1 MPSTAAVRQRAAE
14 SALHDQTNLLG
25 TRQLF
30 IVFSSLASALF
41 ICYADQN
48 GIGTI
53 LPTVGRDF
61 KATETISWAGTSSL
75 ISNTSSQII
84 YARFSDIYGRK
95 PVFLFSVGMLVL
107 ADILCGVAPD
117 ASSFYFFRALGGI
130 AGAGINSL
138 TMMIISDIVT
148 LEQRGRWQGFLG
160 AGIGGG
166 NAVGPLIS
174 AAFALHQTWRAF
186 FWFLAPCGAIAGVI
200 GWFYLPSTMPKGN
213 ARQQFKLI
221 DWGGIITATIAIVL
235 ILIPLSGGGSYF
247 EWSSPMVISM
257 LVIGGLSLVAFLIV
271 EWKVASLPM
280 MPLSMYTSAP
290 VAAILVQNF
299 FFGMVYYSNLY
310 YLPLY
315 IQNVRG
321 WDTTISAGFL
331 VAINVPQSLVS
342 TVSGIFISR
351 YKRYGVVIWTGFI
364 IWTLGAGLICS
375 FSRTTHPAVIAVILS
390 ISGIGAGCIFQPVL
404 IALQAHCSK
413 AQRAAVVSNRNFLRS
428 SGGAVGLSISAQV
441 LQSSLRRKLPPRLA
455 SYSHNT
461 FALPPLSGADEDAVR
476 DAYMGAI
483 RTVFIVSAPMV
494 GLCLGLCLFIKDRG
508 LQRPE
513 EREQAMIAKAA
524 PAAVADGT
532 QEEMREKQDPQQKQM
547 STTEED
553 AEHSLTVHRED
564 HPEETRI
571 DVSPTP
577 APVVSPSSAPS
588 ALVDHDRQE
597 RGDPSKQS

>member
-1 MPSTAAVRQRAAE
+1 MPSTATLRQRAAE
-14 SALHDQTNLLG
+14 SGLHDQTNLLKKK
-25 TRQLF
+25 QLF

-61 KATETISWAGTSSL
+61 KATDTISWAGTSSL
-75 ISNTSSQII
+75 IANTVTQVM
-84 YARFSDIYGRK
+84 YARISDIYGRK

-117 ASSFYFFRALGGI
+117 APSFYFFRALGGI

-138 TMMIISDIVT
+138 TMMIVSDIVT
-148 LEQRGRWQGFLG
+148 LEQRGKWQGFLG

-166 NAVGPLIS
+166 NAVGPLLS

-213 ARQQFKLI
+213 AKQQFKLI

-247 EWSSPMVISM
+247 SWSSPMTISM
-257 LVIGGLSLVAFLIV
+257 LAIGSLSLLAFLLV
-271 EWKVASLPM
+271 EWKVARLPM
-280 MPLSMYTSAP
+280 MPLSMYTNAP
-290 VAAILVQNF
+290 VAAILAQNF

-310 YLPLY
+310 YIPLY

-321 WDTTISAGFL
+321 WDTIISAAFL
-331 VAINVPQSLVS
+331 VAINVPQSIVS
-342 TVSGIFISR
+342 TLTGIFISR
-351 YKRYGVVIWTGFI
+351 YKRYGVVIWTGFTV
-364 IWTLGAGLICS
+364 WTLGAGLICS
-375 FSRTTHPAVIAVILS
+375 FSRTTSPAAVAAILS

-413 AQRAAVVSNRNFLRS
+413 PQRAAVISNRNFLRS

-441 LQSSLRRKLPPRLA
+441 LQSSLRNNLPPRLSSIA
-455 SYSHNT
+455 HDTY
-461 FALPPLSGADEDAVR
+461 ALPRLNAADEDAVR
-476 DAYMGAI
+476 NAYMKAI
-483 RTVFIVSAPMV
+483 RIVFIVSAPMI
-494 GLCLGLCLFIKDRG
+494 GLCLVLCLFIKDRG
-508 LQRPE
+508 LQRRE
-513 EREQAMIAKAA
+513 EHEQVKIVEAAAADRAK
-524 PAAVADGT
+524 
-532 QEEMREKQDPQQKQM
+532 QQSQKRSEKQQESDEGSASP
-547 STTEED
+547 SGERVAVDEED
-553 AEHSLTVHRED
+553 QSAS
-564 HPEETRI
+564 TRI
-571 DVSPTP
+571 DVSLPGN
-577 APVVSPSSAPS
+577 
-588 ALVDHDRQE
+588 DDRRE
-597 RGDPSKQS
+597 KGHI

>member
-1 MPSTAAVRQRAAE
+1 MPSAAALRQRAAE
-14 SALHDQTNLLG
+14 SGLHDQTNLLSKKE
-25 TRQLF
+25 LV

-53 LPTVGRDF
+53 LPTVARDF
-61 KATETISWAGTSSL
+61 NAADTISWAGTASL
-75 ISNTSSQII
+75 ISNTVTQVM
-84 YARFSDIYGRK
+84 YARISDIYGRK

-117 ASSFYFFRALGGI
+117 APSFYFFRALGGV

-148 LEQRGRWQGFLG
+148 LEERGKWQGFLG

-166 NAVGPLIS
+166 NAVGPLLS
-174 AAFALHQTWRAF
+174 SAFALHQTWRAF

-247 EWSSPMVISM
+247 EWASPMVIAM
-257 LVIGGLSLVAFLIV
+257 LIIGGLSFLVFLFI
-271 EWKVASLPM
+271 EWKIASLPM
-280 MPLSMYTSAP
+280 MPLSMYTNVP
-290 VAAILVQNF
+290 VAAILAQNF

-321 WDTTISAGFL
+321 WDALISGAFL
-331 VAINVPQSLVS
+331 VAINVPQSFVS
-342 TVSGIFISR
+342 TISGIFISR
-351 YKRYGVVIWTGFI
+351 YKRYGVVIWTGFTV
-364 IWTLGAGLICS
+364 WSLGAGLICS
-375 FSRTTHPAVIAVILS
+375 FTRTTHPATIAVMLS
-390 ISGIGAGCIFQPVL
+390 VSGIGAGCIFQPVL
-404 IALQAHCSK
+404 IALQAHCTK
-413 AQRAAVVSNRNFLRS
+413 AQRAAVISNRNFLRS

-441 LQSSLRRKLPPRLA
+441 LQSSLRNNLPPRLA
-455 SYSHNT
+455 SLAHNT
-461 FALPPLSGADEDAVR
+461 YALPPLDAADEDAVR
-476 DAYMGAI
+476 DAYMSAI
-483 RTVFIVSAPMV
+483 RTVFIVLAPMM
-494 GLCLGLCLFIKDRG
+494 GICLALCLLIVDRG

-513 EREQAMIAKAA
+513 EREQARLAEAAVTVTAAAAA
-524 PAAVADGT
+524 PEERT
-532 QEEMREKQDPQQKQM
+532 QK
-547 STTEED
+547 TEEKD
-553 AEHSLTVHRED
+553 EPGQRQQLNEEESTVIVQGD
-564 HPEETRI
+564 HEGSDPRI
-571 DVSPTP
+571 DR
-577 APVVSPSSAPS
+577 APQAVEG
-588 ALVDHDRQE
+588 RE
-597 RGDPSKQS
+597 T

>member
-1 MPSTAAVRQRAAE
+1 MPSAAALRQRAAE

-25 TRQLF
+25 TKQLF
-30 IVFSSLASALF
+30 IVFSALASALF

-61 KATETISWAGTSSL
+61 KATDTISWAGTSSL

-186 FWFLAPCGAIAGVI
+186 FWFLAPCGAIAGAI
-200 GWFYLPSTMPKGN
+200 GWFYLPSTMPKGS

-247 EWSSPMVISM
+247 QWSSPMVVSM
-257 LVIGGLSLVAFLIV
+257 FVIGGLSFLAFLII

-280 MPLSMYTSAP
+280 MPLSMYTNAP
-290 VAAILVQNF
+290 VAAILTQNF

-310 YLPLY
+310 YIPLY
-315 IQNVRG
+315 LQNVRG
-321 WDTTISAGFL
+321 WDTTISAAFL
-331 VAINVPQSLVS
+331 VTINVPQSVVS
-342 TVSGIFISR
+342 TLSGIFISR
-351 YKRYGVVIWTGFI
+351 YRRYGVVIWTGFV

-375 FSRTTHPAVIAVILS
+375 FTRTTHPAAIAVMLS

-441 LQSSLRRKLPPRLA
+441 LQSSLRKHLPPQLA
-455 SYSHNT
+455 RYAHDT
-461 FALPPLSGADEDAVR
+461 FALPNLSGADEAVVR
-476 DAYMGAI
+476 NAYMAAI
-483 RTVFIVSAPMV
+483 RTVFIVSAPMI
-494 GLCLGLCLFIKDRG
+494 GFCLALCVFIKDRG

-513 EREQAMIAKAA
+513 EKEQARIAAA
-524 PAAVADGT
+524 ATASVDEKMQTTSEKDGL
-532 QEEMREKQDPQQKQM
+532 QQKQPP
-547 STTEED
+547 TVED
-553 AEHSLTVHRED
+553 YAGQTVPINGENRTAESK
-564 HPEETRI
+564 I
-571 DVSPTP
+571 DVSPP
-577 APVVSPSSAPS
+577 
-588 ALVDHDRQE
+588 
-597 RGDPSKQS
+597 PSKPVNDG

>member
-1 MPSTAAVRQRAAE
+1 MPSTAILRQRAAE

-61 KATETISWAGTSSL
+61 KATDTISWAGTASL

-174 AAFALHQTWRAF
+174 AAFARHQTWRAF
-186 FWFLAPCGAIAGVI
+186 FWFLAPCGAIAGAI

-257 LVIGGLSLVAFLIV
+257 FVVGGLSFVAFLIV

-280 MPLSMYTSAP
+280 MPLSMYTNAP
-290 VAAILVQNF
+290 VAAILAQNF

-310 YLPLY
+310 YIPLY

-321 WDTTISAGFL
+321 WDTIVSAAFL

-342 TVSGIFISR
+342 TLSGIFISR
-351 YKRYGVVIWTGFI
+351 YKRYGVVIWTGFV
-364 IWTLGAGLICS
+364 IWSLGAGLICS
-375 FSRTTHPAVIAVILS
+375 FTRTTHPAVIAVILS
-390 ISGIGAGCIFQPVL
+390 VSGIGAGCIFQPVL

-441 LQSSLRRKLPPRLA
+441 LQSSLRRNLPSHLA
-455 SYSHNT
+455 RYAHDT
-461 FALPPLSGADEDAVR
+461 FALPTLTGADDDAVR
-476 DAYMGAI
+476 DAYMSAI
-483 RTVFIVSAPMV
+483 RTVFIVSAPMI
-494 GLCLGLCLFIKDRG
+494 GLSLGLCVFIKDRG

-513 EREQAMIAKAA
+513 EREQTKITKGAA
-524 PAAVADGT
+524 TEDKKQDLP
-532 QEEMREKQDPQQKQM
+532 EKQVQP
-547 STTEED
+547 STLED
-553 AEHSLTVHRED
+553 DAGQTIPIDGDEDGDGGD
-564 HPEETRI
+564 HPETRI
-571 DVSPTP
+571 GVPPPPPSPP
-577 APVVSPSSAPS
+577 G
-588 ALVDHDRQE
+588 HDRQQKE
-597 RGDPSKQS
+597 IKVPL

>member
-1 MPSTAAVRQRAAE
+1 MPSTATLRQRAAE
-14 SALHDQTNLLG
+14 SGLHDQTNLLKKK
-25 TRQLF
+25 QLF

-61 KATETISWAGTSSL
+61 HATNTISWAGTASL
-75 ISNTSSQII
+75 ISNTVTQVM
-84 YARFSDIYGRK
+84 YARISDIYGRK

-117 ASSFYFFRALGGI
+117 APSFYFFRALGGI

-148 LEQRGRWQGFLG
+148 LEDRGRWQGFLG

-166 NAVGPLIS
+166 NAVGPLLS

-186 FWFLAPCGAIAGVI
+186 FWFLAPCGAIAGMI
-200 GWFYLPSTMPKGN
+200 GWLYLPSTMPKGN
-213 ARQQFKLI
+213 AKQQFKLI

-257 LVIGGLSLVAFLIV
+257 LTIGSFSLLAFLVV

-280 MPLSMYTSAP
+280 MPLSMYTNAP
-290 VAAILVQNF
+290 VAAILAQNF
-299 FFGMVYYSNLY
+299 FLGMVYYSNLY
-310 YLPLY
+310 YIPLY

-321 WDTTISAGFL
+321 WDTVISAGFL
-331 VAINVPQSLVS
+331 VAINVPQSIIS
-342 TVSGIFISR
+342 TLSGIFISR
-351 YKRYGVVIWTGFI
+351 YKRYGVVIWAGFTV
-364 IWTLGAGLICS
+364 WTLGAGLICS
-375 FSRTTHPAVIAVILS
+375 FTRTTHPAAVAVMLS

-413 AQRAAVVSNRNFLRS
+413 AQRAAVISNRNFLRS

-441 LQSSLRRKLPPRLA
+441 LQSSLRNNLPPRLA
-455 SYSHNT
+455 YLAHDT
-461 FALPPLSGADEDAVR
+461 YALPPLNAADEDAVR
-476 DAYMGAI
+476 NAYMTAI
-483 RTVFIVSAPMV
+483 RTVFIVSAPII
-494 GLCLGLCLFIKDRG
+494 GLCLALCLFIKDRG

-513 EREQAMIAKAA
+513 EREEAAMAA
-524 PAAVADGT
+524 AAAAN
-532 QEEMREKQDPQQKQM
+532 EKQKLGEKPKPQQKQQP
-547 STTEED
+547 SEE
-553 AEHSLTVHRED
+553 AIV
-564 HPEETRI
+564 
-571 DVSPTP
+571 
-577 APVVSPSSAPS
+577 APDS
-588 ALVDHDRQE
+588 
-597 RGDPSKQS
+597 

>member
-1 MPSTAAVRQRAAE
+1 MLTAANRQRAAE
-14 SALHDQTNLLG
+14 LGLHDQTNLLG
-25 TRQLF
+25 KKQLV

-61 KATETISWAGTSSL
+61 TATDTISWAGTSSL
-75 ISNTSSQII
+75 ISNTVTQVM
-84 YARFSDIYGRK
+84 YARISDIYGRK
-95 PVFLFSVGMLVL
+95 PVFLCSVGMLVL

-117 ASSFYFFRALGGI
+117 APSFYFFRALGGI

-148 LEQRGRWQGFLG
+148 LEERGKWQGFLG

-166 NAVGPLIS
+166 NAVGPLLS

-200 GWFYLPSTMPKGN
+200 GWLYLPSTMPKGN
-213 ARQQFKLI
+213 ARQQFQLI
-221 DWGGIITATIAIVL
+221 DWGGIMTATVAIVL

-247 EWSSPMVISM
+247 EWSSPLVISM
-257 LVIGGLSLVAFLIV
+257 LSVGGLSLLAFLFV
-271 EWKVASLPM
+271 EWKVARLPM
-280 MPLSMYTSAP
+280 MPLGMYTNPP
-290 VAAILVQNF
+290 VAAILAQNF

-310 YLPLY
+310 YIPLY

-321 WDTTISAGFL
+321 WDATISAAFL
-331 VAINVPQSLVS
+331 IVINVPQSIVS
-342 TVSGIFISR
+342 TLSGIFISR
-351 YKRYGVVIWTGFI
+351 YKRYGVVIWTGFT
-364 IWTLGAGLICS
+364 IWAVGAGLICS
-375 FSRTTHPAVIAVILS
+375 FTRTTHAAAVAVMLS
-390 ISGIGAGCIFQPVL
+390 ISGIGAGCVFQPVL

-441 LQSSLRRKLPPRLA
+441 LQSSLRNHLSPQLA
-455 SYSHNT
+455 SVAHNT
-461 FALPPLSGADEDAVR
+461 YALPTLSPADEDYMR
-476 DAYMGAI
+476 TAYMAAI
-483 RTVFIVSAPMV
+483 RTVFIVLAPMI

-513 EREQAMIAKAA
+513 EREQARIVEAA
-524 PAAVADGT
+524 AAAEKV
-532 QEEMREKQDPQQKQM
+532 QETHKPQQQEQQQSVEKDRTE
-547 STTEED
+547 STVPVDGED
-553 AEHSLTVHRED
+553 KARDTRAEKPMRVKR
-564 HPEETRI
+564 
-571 DVSPTP
+571 
-577 APVVSPSSAPS
+577 
-588 ALVDHDRQE
+588 
-597 RGDPSKQS
+597 